1 MLRDRDNEIEN
12 LKITLRRV
20 RDTLQPVNF
29 IFSYL
34 LIKNSFVRVIYLM
47 KVVGKVVVKTS
58 DKRDLHLKRND
69 QFLHLFMIHHLH

>member
-20 RDTLQPVNF
+20 RDTLQPVNI

-58 DKRDLHLKRND
+58 DERDLYLKRND
-69 QFLHLFMIHHLH
+69 QFLHLFVIHHLH

>member
-20 RDTLQPVNF
+20 RDTLQPVNI

-58 DKRDLHLKRND
+58 DERDLYLKRND